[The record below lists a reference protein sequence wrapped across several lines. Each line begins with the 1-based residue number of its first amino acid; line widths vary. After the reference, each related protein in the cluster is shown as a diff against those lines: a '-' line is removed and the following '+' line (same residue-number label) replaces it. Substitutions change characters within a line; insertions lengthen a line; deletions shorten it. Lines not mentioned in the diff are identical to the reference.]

1 MHNVYP
7 LGSEIYWIGVNDR
20 RIDLF
25 ENHFPVL
32 DGVSYNSY
40 FIDDEETAVL
50 DTADNSVLTQYF
62 SNLEY
67 VLKGRPLN
75 YLIVQHMEPDHCAV
89 LAHLAHKYP
98 ETKIVVNERTAC
110 FIKQFFP
117 EGVDWDSRFL
127 LVTNGQRLKV
137 GKRELT
143 FVFAP
148 MVHWPEVMVT
158 YDATHRVLFSADA
171 FGSFG
176 ALSGNITNER
186 ADVRSRIAEYR
197 RYYTN
202 IVGKYGFQ
210 TSKLLGIAA
219 GLDFKMICPLHGL
232 VLCRDFD
239 YLIGKYQKWATY
251 QPEERAVMIA
261 FASMYHHTENAAEVL
276 ARYLDAEGVE
286 EIALYDV
293 SRLSQSHLVAEAFRC
308 SHIVLAAPTYMNEL
322 YPEMEHFLHALR
334 SRGVAGRQLALIGNG
349 SWAPQAVKVM
359 SGLVASLPRTKLLGV
374 VEFMSSLNEAKE
386 RELQGLAQRIAAS
399 LRED

>member
-1 MHNVYP
+1 M
-7 LGSEIYWIGVNDR
+7 D
-20 RIDLF
+20 
-25 ENHFPVL
+25 
-32 DGVSYNSY
+32 
-40 FIDDEETAVL
+40 
-50 DTADNSVLTQYF
+50 
-62 SNLEY
+62 
-67 VLKGRPLN
+67 
-75 YLIVQHMEPDHCAV
+75 
-89 LAHLAHKYP
+89 
-98 ETKIVVNERTAC
+98 
-110 FIKQFFP
+110 KQFFP